1 MLPSRGKKP
10 LVPSQSDIGLVHH
23 WIHKM
28 LDWIKA
34 TDFNHLKNCS
44 YRHPYSTI
52 ESVIFLSSSF
62 SKVTKTPGLRP
73 VTKEDFAGVHTLLQ
87 ANLRKFHL
95 SPILSLQ
102 EVEHWLL
109 PRENVID
116 TYVVEVKFSLLWRLF
131 SGINVNVV
139 QCCSS

>member
-1 MLPSRGKKP
+1 MLPPRGNKP
-10 LVPSQSDIGLVHH
+10 LVPLQSDIGLADHRV
-23 WIHKM
+23 HKM

-34 TDFNHLKNCS
+34 PDFNHLKNCS
-44 YRHPYSTI
+44 NRHPYSTI

-73 VTKEDFAGVHTLLQ
+73 VTKEDFAGIHSLLQ
-87 ANLRKFHL
+87 ANLCKFHL

-131 SGINVNVV
+131 SGKNVNFI
-139 QCCSS
+139 

>member
-1 MLPSRGKKP
+1 MLPPRGKKP
-10 LVPSQSDIGLVHH
+10 LVPLQSDMGLAHH
-23 WIHKM
+23 
-28 LDWIKA
+28 
-34 TDFNHLKNCS
+34 
-44 YRHPYSTI
+44 RVV

-73 VTKEDFAGVHTLLQ
+73 VKKEDFAGIHTLLQ

-131 SGINVNVV
+131 FWKKCEFRIMVK
-139 QCCSS
+139 